1 MKKHLTSLAAVALL
15 IPLGVWAS
23 PHARSLGEASRSA
36 ATDNSQELA
45 QVRIRVPGAEVDI
58 EDDDADETDAAPA
71 GSSGAGTAAAEF
83 SGFSGESDSYLDDYN
98 GFRLDVPVE
107 FALNQQ
113 GQTTDWIG
121 PIINDGAVM
130 IYVNAAPLPGVDP
143 HTLQQTYR
151 QQYEADRAYTDVEP
165 ATVPYGD
172 GTVPALRVREAN
184 NRPGSRDE
192 KAANDLHRWHLFV
205 FGNGR
210 VYTWGFTGMYQTFQE
225 NHVQALYEEVVSSVE
240 LVPIVE

>member
-1 MKKHLTSLAAVALL
+1 MKKHMNLLATLTLL
-15 IPLGVWAS
+15 VSLGVLGSSQARTLNSSAS
-23 PHARSLGEASRSA
+23 SS
-36 ATDNSQELA
+36 NSPQEVA
-45 QVRIRVPGAEVDI
+45 QLRIRVPGADI
-58 EDDDADETDAAPA
+58 DEPDEASDESPA
-71 GSSGAGTAAAEF
+71 EGPAAAAEF
-83 SGFSGESDSYLDDYN
+83 TGFSGEFTNYLDDYN
-98 GFRLDVPVE
+98 GFRLNVPVE

-143 HTLQQTYR
+143 QTLQQTYR
-151 QQYEADRAYTDVEP
+151 QQYEANRDYTDVEP
-165 ATVPYGD
+165 TTVPYGD

-205 FGNGR
+205 FGNQR